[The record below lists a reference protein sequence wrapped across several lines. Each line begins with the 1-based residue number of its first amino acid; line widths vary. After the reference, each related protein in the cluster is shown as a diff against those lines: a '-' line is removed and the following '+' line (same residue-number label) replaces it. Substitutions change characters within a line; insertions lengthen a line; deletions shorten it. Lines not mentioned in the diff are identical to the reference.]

1 VQNKVLE
8 ALAMGKRVM
17 ASAAVCETFGGDL
30 PEGLVR
36 CETTADYAQYIAAPA
51 NGCIRRRASVQFRWE
66 RSLETISLELSKICG
81 GPKRESENTYSAAI
95 VDATRAQKV
104 GAVHP

>member
-17 ASAAVCETFGGDL
+17 ASAAVCDTFGEDL

-36 CETTADYAQYIAAPA
+36 CATTADYAGYAGASAAA
-51 NGCIRRRASVQFRWE
+51 RIRRRASVQFRWE
-66 RSLETISLELSKICG
+66 RSLETISLELSRICAD
-81 GPKRESENTYSAAI
+81 PRRESEN
-95 VDATRAQKV
+95 
-104 GAVHP
+104 AVFCRHS